1 MQRYLTT
8 TAVIVFFSCVIL
20 VRMTSTHA
28 AAPPSTAKIIKDI
41 PYSDTAKGDRRRS
54 FDLYLPADS
63 GKKPPLLAFIH
74 GGFWLLPDD
83 DYRIGP
89 ALAENFVQ
97 DGVAVAL
104 IRYRLAPA
112 HRHPTQAEDVA
123 AALAQL
129 VKDSSKYGFD
139 GRRIYLAGHSAGGH
153 LASLVGLDSRYL
165 SRHGL
170 AKNSIAGIVSISG
183 LYDLNPT
190 WRVSKNQSF
199 AVENTFS
206 KDAAL
211 LRKASPIHHVR
222 ADAPPFLIISA
233 FQDFPGF
240 ALDAR
245 RFADALRQAGAKDVQ
260 QQMIKGAD
268 HFTVV
273 KFDDENN
280 ALRRVMVNV
289 MGASSLPKELS
300 DLLQAKR
307 RWAEPPYSTAP
318 FWQYGKLVR
327 SYSIDERFVNMLRF
341 IYRDRGEELLEWP
354 LKQYHAI
361 GLYDYLNALPKE
373 QVGAGDFIALTNIRG
388 ERQVWHHEQIEKFKP
403 VIVIGVDDEKNLF
416 RFSTFY
422 QMHHEYSWKP
432 GGSPQPLTMA
442 LGAFVHFLQ
451 APPRELI
458 AQSWHFGLTADSFR
472 RFAADPLAAV
482 RSGSKDVEDA
492 LTFRNGC
499 VYCHSLRGVGS
510 RSHHVHALTGKAQ
523 GGFALALESYPLEV
537 WKRFMFDQEA
547 VAKKMGA
554 TPNIVQESARQALFE
569 LVNQARREQ
578 NQTPAK

>member
-1 MQRYLTT
+1 MQRQLTT
-8 TAVIVFFSCVIL
+8 AAIFVFSCVIL
-20 VRMTSTHA
+20 ARMTSTHA
-28 AAPPSTAKIIKDI
+28 ASPPSTARIIKDI
-41 PYSDTAKGDRRRS
+41 PYSGTAKGDRRRS
-54 FDLYLPADS
+54 LDLYLPADS

-83 DYRIGP
+83 DYRIGS
-89 ALAENFVQ
+89 ALAENLVH

-112 HRHPTQAEDVA
+112 HRHPAQAEDVA

-129 VKDSSKYGFD
+129 VKDSAKYNFD

-153 LASLVGLDSRYL
+153 LASLVGLDARYL

-190 WRVSKNQSF
+190 WWVSKNQSF
-199 AVENTFS
+199 AVENTFG
-206 KDAAL
+206 KDGAL
-211 LRKASPIHHVR
+211 LRQASPFHHVR
-222 ADAPPFLIISA
+222 ADAPAFLIMSA

-260 QQMIKGAD
+260 QLMIKGAD

-273 KFDDENN
+273 RFDDENN
-280 ALRRVMVNV
+280 PLRRVMVNF
-289 MGASSLPKELS
+289 MGASTLPNELA

-318 FWQYGKLVR
+318 FWKYRKLVR
-327 SYSIDERFVNMLRF
+327 SYSIDERFINMLRF

-354 LKQYHAI
+354 LTQYHAI
-361 GLYDYLNALPKE
+361 GLFDYLNALPA
-373 QVGAGDFIALTNIRG
+373 QQAGAGDFIALTNIRG
-388 ERQVWHHEQIEKFKP
+388 ERQVWHREQVEKYKP

-422 QMHHEYSWKP
+422 QMHHEYSWKA
-432 GGSPQPLTMA
+432 GGPPQPLAMT
-442 LGAFVHFLQ
+442 LGAFVHFLE
-451 APPRELI
+451 APPRELT
-458 AQSWHFGLTADSFR
+458 AQSWHFGLTESSFR
-472 RFAADPLAAV
+472 RFNEDPLGAFRGV
-482 RSGSKDVEDA
+482 SKDVEEA

-499 VYCHSLRGVGS
+499 LYCHSLRGIGP
-510 RSHHVHALTGKAQ
+510 RSHHVHALTGKPR
-523 GGFALALESYPLEV
+523 GGFALPLESYSPEV
-537 WKRFMFDQEA
+537 WKSFMFDQEA

-554 TPNIVQESARQALFE
+554 TPNIVQDGARQALFE
-569 LVNQARREQ
+569 LVNNARREQ